1 MRSIRLRAFSLLAL
15 VVLLI
20 SPTMVA
26 AAIVR
31 PPELHPPIPAAE
43 YRRPPVVTAGSWIVF
58 DATDGVVL
66 ASRNADETRPMAST
80 TKMMTALV
88 AIEESQPDQIVTVSQ
103 RAADIGEAEI
113 GLTAGERFPIS
124 DLIDT
129 MIIRSA
135 NDAAIA
141 VAETVGGDVE
151 TFVGLMN
158 RRAAELGLTRTTFV
172 NPHGLDAEGH
182 SSTARDLLRLG
193 LAAMTNPRFR
203 EAAGRLEVTLPP
215 APDGTPRV
223 AAATNELLRTYEG
236 AVGVKTGF
244 TFQAGLVLV
253 AAAERDGRAIYVVV
267 MGSEGPGA
275 HFSDAAALLDYG
287 FGGHEL
293 VRAVAGQT
301 VADEGSLRQTA
312 LLESQFH
319 IAALV
324 GLGSSADIVPVAATA
339 SPAEL
344 PGITD
349 ALGWLFGGVTDG

>member
-1 MRSIRLRAFSLLAL
+1 MRRTHLQVVALLASAAF
-15 VVLLI
+15 LLLPAI
-20 SPTMVA
+20 A
-26 AAIVR
+26 AGAVVR
-31 PPELHPPIPAAE
+31 PPDLHPPIPAAE
-43 YRRPPVVTAGSWIVF
+43 YRRPPDVTAGSWIVF

-66 ASRNADETRPMAST
+66 ASRNADEIRPMAST

-88 AIEESQPDQIVTVSQ
+88 AIEQSQPDQIVTVSQ
-103 RAADIGEAEI
+103 PAADIGEAEI
-113 GLTAGERFPIS
+113 GLTAGEQFSIS

-141 VAETVGGDVE
+141 VAETVGGDVD
-151 TFVGLMN
+151 TFLGLMN
-158 RRAAELGLTRTTFV
+158 LRAIELGLTRTTFV

-182 SSTARDLLRLG
+182 VSTARDLLRLG
-193 LAAMTNPRFR
+193 LAAMATPRFR
-203 EAAGRLEVTLPP
+203 EAARRLEVALPP

-253 AAAERDGRAIYVVV
+253 AAAEREGRAIYVVV
-267 MGSEGPGA
+267 MGSEGAGA
-275 HFSDAAALLDYG
+275 HFSDASALLDFG
-287 FGGHEL
+287 FGGHAL
-293 VRAVAGQT
+293 VRAVAGEA
-301 VADEGSLRQTA
+301 VVDRSLLRQTA

-319 IAALV
+319 IAAL
-324 GLGSSADIVPVAATA
+324 LGDGTGADVVPVAATTTQGD
-339 SPAEL
+339 L
-344 PGITD
+344 PGISD

>member
-1 MRSIRLRAFSLLAL
+1 VRSIRLQAAFLLTLVAL
-15 VVLLI
+15 LLT
-20 SPTMVA
+20 PTVTA
-26 AAIVR
+26 GAVIR
-31 PPELHPPIPAAE
+31 PPELHPPTPAAE
-43 YRRPPVVTAGSWIVF
+43 YRRPPDVTAKSWIVF

-66 ASRNADETRPMAST
+66 ASRNADEVRPMAST

-88 AIEESQPDQIVTVSQ
+88 AIEQSQPDQVVTVSQ

-113 GLTAGERFPIS
+113 GLTVGEQFPIS
-124 DLIDT
+124 ELIDT

-141 VAETVGGDVE
+141 VAETIGGDVDA
-151 TFVGLMN
+151 FVGLMN
-158 RRAAELGLTRTTFV
+158 LRAVELGLTRTTFV

-182 SSTARDLLRLG
+182 ASTARDLLRLG
-193 LAAMTNPRFR
+193 LAAMANPTYRAAASRR
-203 EAAGRLEVTLPP
+203 EVALPP

-223 AAATNELLRTYEG
+223 AAATNELLETYEG

-275 HFSDAAALLDYG
+275 HFSDATALLDYG

-293 VRAVAGQT
+293 VRAVSGQT
-301 VADEGSLRQTA
+301 ISDGGALRRTA
-312 LLESQFH
+312 ALESRFH
-319 IAALV
+319 IAALLS
-324 GLGSSADIVPVAATA
+324 LGTDADTVPVTMAASQTA
-339 SPAEL
+339 L
-344 PGITD
+344 PGIGD
-349 ALGWLFGGVTDG
+349 ALGWLFGGAGDG

>member
-1 MRSIRLRAFSLLAL
+1 
-15 VVLLI
+15 
-20 SPTMVA
+20 
-26 AAIVR
+26 
-31 PPELHPPIPAAE
+31 
-43 YRRPPVVTAGSWIVF
+43 VTAESWIVF

-66 ASRNADETRPMAST
+66 ASHNADEVRPMAST

-88 AIEESQPDQIVTVSQ
+88 AIEQSQPDQIVTVSQ
-103 RAADIGEAEI
+103 RAAEIGEAEI
-113 GLTAGERFPIS
+113 GLTAGEQFPIAE
-124 DLIDT
+124 LIDT

-151 TFVGLMN
+151 TFVALMN
-158 RRAAELGLTRTTFV
+158 QRASELGLTRTSFV

-182 SSTARDLLRLG
+182 VSTARDLLRLG
-193 LAAMTNPRFR
+193 LAAMANPRFR
-203 EAAGRLEVTLPP
+203 EAASRREVALTP

-223 AAATNELLRTYEG
+223 AASTNELLKTYEG

-253 AAAERDGRAIYVVV
+253 AAAERDGRAIYAVV
-267 MGSEGPGA
+267 MGSEGQGA
-275 HFSDAAALLDYG
+275 HFSDASALLDFG

-301 VADEGSLRQTA
+301 VANGGSLRQMA
-312 LLESQFH
+312 MLESQFH
-319 IAALV
+319 IAALLNA
-324 GLGSSADIVPVAATA
+324 GADAQLVPVAATTA
-339 SPAEL
+339 TGDL

-349 ALGWLFGGVTDG
+349 ALGWLFGGATDG